1 MYKKRALGGLTSIQA
16 LIKALSDY
24 GSDDPKSKYYFAHKE
39 DDSNCVK
46 CYGPSVISV
55 KNTKAGP

>member
-1 MYKKRALGGLTSIQA
+1 VHKKRALGGLTLIQA

-24 GSDDPKSKYYFAHKE
+24 GGDNPESKYYFAYKE

-46 CYGPSVISV
+46 YLFFAYLDLI
-55 KNTKAGP
+55 KFF